1 MSPAMLAIILAVI
14 EACGKYG
21 VPLVTGAI
29 AALNKT
35 EITEADIL
43 NLKITKEPE
52 EF

>member
-1 MSPAMLAIILAVI
+1 MNAATLTIILAVI

-29 AALNKT
+29 AALNKDV
-35 EITEADIL
+35 ITEEDIL
-43 NLKITKEPE
+43 SLKITKEPE